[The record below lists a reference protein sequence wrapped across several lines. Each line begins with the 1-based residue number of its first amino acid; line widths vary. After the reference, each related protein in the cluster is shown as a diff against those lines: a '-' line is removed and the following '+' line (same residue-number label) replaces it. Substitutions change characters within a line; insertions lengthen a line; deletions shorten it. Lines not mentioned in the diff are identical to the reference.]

1 MKHSRRVLA
10 SALLVTLLIAAG
22 CGRDDNKAQTAS
34 SSSSGGGT
42 GSGSGSSASS
52 SSGGTLADG
61 GFGDIEKVCST
72 GDAKGAT
79 ATGVTDTEIHVGT
92 LTDKGSTIKSGLTKE
107 MYDAA
112 VAFTTW
118 CNEHGGILGRKL
130 VLDDLDA
137 ALFNYGTVI
146 TGACTKDFALVGGGA
161 VFDDGDNGAR
171 EQCGLAN
178 IAGYV
183 VSAKA
188 RVAGLQVQPVPN
200 PVYKFPVAGYK
211 GAERVAPGGLQAYGV
226 LTGNFAST
234 QLVRDQAVEAV
245 GQLGG
250 KVVYSAEYNAQGESN
265 WAPFVDDMKNKGVKI
280 LDYIGEPENMVALQK
295 AMATAGFY
303 PDVSI
308 LNANFYDTKYF
319 QEGAATAKNTYVRT
333 QFVPFEEAADN
344 KATQDY
350 LDLMKQYNPSGKVAA
365 LGVQGI
371 SAWLLFAQAATE
383 CGSQLTGACL
393 IEKAKVTGWTG
404 GGLHA
409 PDDPGTNTP
418 SQCGLVLKLTDTGFV
433 ADATATAPNQGR
445 FNCSPD
451 NVIDL
456 KNDYGV
462 PR

>member
-1 MKHSRRVLA
+1 LA

-22 CGRDDNKAQTAS
+22 CGRSDDKAQTAS
-34 SSSSGGGT
+34 SSSSSGAST

-92 LTDKGSTIKSGLTKE
+92 LTDKGSTIKAGLTKE

-112 VAFTTW
+112 VAFTAW

-171 EQCGLAN
+171 EQCGLPN

-200 PVYKFPVAGYK
+200 PVYKFPVAGYR

-265 WAPFVDDMKNKGVKI
+265 WAPFVDDMKSKGVKI

-350 LDLMKQYNPSGKVAA
+350 LDLMKQFNPSGKVAA
-365 LGVQGI
+365 LGVQGV
-371 SAWLLFAQAATE
+371 SAWLLFAKAATE
-383 CGSQLTGACL
+383 CGSQLTGTCL

-418 SQCGLVLKLTDTGFV
+418 SQCGLVLKLTETGFV
-433 ADATATAPNQGR
+433 ADATATAPNQGK

>member
-1 MKHSRRVLA
+1 MKQSRRVLA
-10 SALLVTLLIAAG
+10 SALTVMVLVAAG
-22 CGRDDNKAQTAS
+22 CGRSDNKAQTAS
-34 SSSSGGGT
+34 SSSAST
-42 GSGSGSSASS
+42 AASGSSASS
-52 SSGGTLADG
+52 SSGTSLADG
-61 GFGDIEKVCST
+61 GFGDIAKVCST
-72 GDAKGAT
+72 GTAKGAT

-92 LTDKGSTIKSGLTKE
+92 LTDKGSTIKAGLTKE
-107 MYDAA
+107 MFDAA

-146 TGACTKDFALVGGGA
+146 TGACAKDFALVGGGA
-161 VFDDGDNGAR
+161 VFDDADNGMR
-171 EQCGLAN
+171 VQCGLAN

-200 PVYKFPVAGYK
+200 PVYKLPVGGYK

-234 QLVRDQAVEAV
+234 QLVRDQDVEAV
-245 GQLGG
+245 ATLGG
-250 KVVYSAEYNAQGESN
+250 KVVYNAEYNATGESN
-265 WAPFVDDMKNKGVKI
+265 WAPFVDDMKSKGVKI
-280 LDYIGEPENMVALQK
+280 LDYVGEPENMVALQK

-303 PDVSI
+303 PDATI

-319 QEGAATAKNTYVRT
+319 QEGAATAQNTYVRT
-333 QFVPFEEAADN
+333 QFIPFELAAEN

-350 LDLMKQYNPSGKVAA
+350 LDLMKQYNPSGKVAG
-365 LGVQGI
+365 LGVQGV
-371 SAWLLFAQAATE
+371 SSWLLFAKAATE
-383 CGSQLTGACL
+383 CGSQLTATCL

-404 GGLHA
+404 GGLHGA
-409 PDDPGTNTP
+409 DDPGTNTP
-418 SQCGLVLKLTDTGFV
+418 SNCVIVLKLSASGF
-433 ADATATAPNQGR
+433 AIDQTATAPNQGK

-451 NVIDL
+451 NVVDL

>member
-1 MKHSRRVLA
+1 LA
-10 SALLVTLLIAAG
+10 SALLVIVLVAAG

-34 SSSSGGGT
+34 SSSSS
-42 GSGSGSSASS
+42 SGSGGSGGSASS
-52 SSGGTLADG
+52 SGGGGTLADG
-61 GFGDIEKVCST
+61 GFGDIEKVCSD

-118 CNEHGGILGRKL
+118 CNEHGGVLGRKL

-200 PVYKFPVAGYK
+200 PVYKFPVAGYR

-245 GQLGG
+245 TQLGG

-265 WAPFVDDMKNKGVKI
+265 WAPFVDDMKSKGVKI

-333 QFVPFEEAADN
+333 QFVPFEQAADN

-365 LGVQGI
+365 LGVQGV
-371 SAWLLFAQAATE
+371 SAWLLFVKAATE
-383 CGSQLTGACL
+383 CGSELTGTCL

-418 SQCGLVLKLTDTGFV
+418 SQCGLVLKLTETGFV
-433 ADATATAPNQGR
+433 ADQTATAPNQGK

-451 NVIDL
+451 NVLEL